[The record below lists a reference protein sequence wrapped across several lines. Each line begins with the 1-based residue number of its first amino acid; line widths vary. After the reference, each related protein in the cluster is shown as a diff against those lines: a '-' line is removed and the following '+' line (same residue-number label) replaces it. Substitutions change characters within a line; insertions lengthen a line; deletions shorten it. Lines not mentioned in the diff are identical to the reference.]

1 MRDTGSFLKELAML
15 ISVTFIA
22 YSNTFGNS
30 FVWDDLPLIEDNY
43 AVHSFRNPGALFTR
57 PFFNVSMDDGS
68 PPYWRPLILLSFTL
82 DYALWGNN
90 TFGFHLTN
98 FLIHSLNA
106 VLVLLLWRAVVRNR
120 AIALGASLVFALHP
134 LQTNAATYISGRT
147 DLLATTFLLLSCL
160 FYLRYIVFRRASGF
174 CAVGMTVSLFLSL
187 LAKETALVAPL
198 LLFLLGRMVTPSIR
212 LRRHGGVFLSL
223 AAPAA
228 YLLCRSLLHV
238 SIGEWLCGL
247 GAVSFAGLCAVAKS
261 LVLYARIILFPVALH
276 MERFIT
282 IDFPPSIADL
292 FCASLATLVAFVVVR
307 FAMRRGALASLVLWS
322 CAALLPASNI
332 VPLYPSIARS
342 QFFLGE
348 QFLYLPMVGLSA
360 AFSLSIEHLR
370 KRSSLAKVAAVA
382 ALAALGAL
390 TYAHNGYWRD
400 NLTFYTQTHARYP
413 GSARIC
419 TNLGLYY
426 ANKGSFAES
435 LSLLRKV
442 LEKNPQFSDAHR
454 NIGTVYLAMGDL
466 PAARKELNAALEL
479 RPDSAVALDLLGLI
493 NISEGKI
500 DDAIACFKKA
510 RDISPR
516 YLQVR
521 FNLSSAYEHKA
532 MIEEAIQ
539 ELREIIDIDP
549 SSLGARTR
557 LASLYEGQGDHARAE
572 AERRAI
578 LNLYPECAWT
588 PGQSKER

>member
-1 MRDTGSFLKELAML
+1 MRDTGSVLKELALL

-22 YSNTFGNS
+22 YSNTFGNN

-43 AVHSFRNPGALFTR
+43 AVHSFRHVGALFTS
-57 PFFNVSMDDGS
+57 PFFNVSMNDGS
-68 PPYWRPLILLSFTL
+68 PPYWRPLILLSFAL

-120 AIALGASLVFALHP
+120 TIALGASLVFALHP

-147 DLLATTFLLLSCL
+147 DLLSTTFLLLSCL
-160 FYLRYIVFRRASGF
+160 FYLRYIVSRHASGF
-174 CAVGMTVSLFLSL
+174 CAAGMMVSLFLSL

-198 LLFLLGRMVTPSIR
+198 LLFLLGRMVRRSIGF
-212 LRRHGGVFLSL
+212 RRHGAVFLSL
-223 AAPAA
+223 AAPSA
-228 YLLCRSLLHV
+228 YLLCRTLLHV
-238 SIGEWLCGL
+238 SIGEWLLGL
-247 GAVSFAGLCAVAKS
+247 GAVSFAGLCAVAES
-261 LVLYARIILFPVALH
+261 LILYARLILFPVGLH

-282 IDFPPSIADL
+282 IDFPPSTAGL
-292 FCASLATLVAFVVVR
+292 LCAFLAMLIVLVAMR
-307 FAMRRGALASLVLWS
+307 FMARRGALASLVVWS

-332 VPLYPSIARS
+332 IPLYSSIARS
-342 QFFLGE
+342 QLFLGE

-360 AFSLSIEHLR
+360 AFVLSIEHLR
-370 KRSSLAKVAAVA
+370 KRSSLARAAALA
-382 ALAALGAL
+382 ALAALGTL

-400 NLTFYTQTHARYP
+400 NLTFYTQTLARYP
-413 GSARIC
+413 GSARIS

-426 ANKGSFAES
+426 AAKGSFAES
-435 LSLLRKV
+435 LGLLRKV
-442 LEKNPQFSDAHR
+442 MEQNPHFSDAHR
-454 NIGTVYLAMGDL
+454 NLGTVYFVVGDL
-466 PAARKELNAALEL
+466 ASARKELNTALEL
-479 RPDSAVALDLLGLI
+479 RPDSTVALDLIGLI

-500 DDAIACFKKA
+500 DDAIAYFKKA

-521 FNLSSAYEHKA
+521 FNLSSAYEQKA
-532 MIEEAIQ
+532 MTREAIQ
-539 ELREIIDIDP
+539 EMKEIIDIDP
-549 SSLGARTR
+549 SSLAARTR
-557 LASLYEGQGDHARAE
+557 LVSLYEAQGDRARAE